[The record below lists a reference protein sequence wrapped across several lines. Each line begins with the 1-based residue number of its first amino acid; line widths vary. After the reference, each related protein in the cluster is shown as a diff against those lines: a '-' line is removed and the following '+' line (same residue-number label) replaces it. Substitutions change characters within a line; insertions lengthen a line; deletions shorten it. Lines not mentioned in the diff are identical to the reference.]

1 MKSQV
6 LVYVIVA
13 SLFLSITIFAGNE
26 VMKVNSQA
34 QSQIGSI
41 ATKLSKLEIGKIE
54 ILQIPARILTRI
66 DVTPEM
72 LERSFYYKLT
82 IRDAR
87 GGAYCSKL
95 AELLKSLK
103 VQPRSEM
110 EDIRWGI
117 IFYDMDDSRAGA
129 IYFDKWGTRGAVG
142 EIPVSFKGDLFRW
155 LDGNCSRCFR

>member
-6 LVYVIVA
+6 LVYAIVA

-26 VMKVNSQA
+26 VMKVNSHV
-34 QSQIGSI
+34 QSQIDSI
-41 ATKLSKLEIGKIE
+41 AMELSNRNIGKIE
-54 ILQIPARILTRI
+54 ILQIPPDILTRTDI
-66 DVTPEM
+66 TPEM
-72 LERSFYYKLT
+72 LEKGFEYKLT

-87 GGAYCSKL
+87 GGVYREKL

-110 EDIRWGI
+110 ADIRWGI
-117 IFYDMDDSRAGA
+117 IFYSVDGNRAGA

-142 EIPVSFKGDLFRW
+142 DTPVSFRGELFRW
-155 LDGNCSRCFR
+155 LKGTFSHCFR